1 MKKRRL
7 KILATSGI
15 IILLAV
21 TLFFL
26 LRPEKMAAVRV
37 VRGEIS
43 SGVEEDGYL
52 QPLEDRNFYATQTAR
67 ITELP
72 VEAGD
77 EVSQGQLLIGM
88 TNPDLEAILAETRAY
103 WRQAEKSEIGY
114 AAAAA
119 SLRLLLA
126 DENRNMER
134 YRKLYEAGAL
144 SMTEMEQVSLRV
156 ERYTKDL
163 AEAAARLGPASAL
176 SRGLRQQV
184 LELEKKQAEL
194 TLKSPIDGYV
204 LDLPVKKEQV
214 VMAGELLV
222 ALGIEDEMEIR
233 SDVLSDSLGGV
244 KVGSRVRITAPILGS
259 LTLEGH
265 VKKIYPLAEEKV
277 SPLGVAQR
285 RVPVIIAFP
294 MSEVLKPGYEV
305 RVFIETSR
313 REDVLLLPVESVRTE
328 DGIRKV
334 FQLQGGK
341 IHATEVR
348 IGITDRR
355 MVEILEGLE
364 EGDVVVR
371 DASLD
376 LSDGQRARAA
386 EDI

>member
-163 AEAAARLGPASAL
+163 AEAEARLGSASAL

-222 ALGIEDEMEIR
+222 ALESEDEMERR
-233 SDVLSDSLGGV
+233 SDGLSDSLGGE

>member
-126 DENRNMER
+126 DENRKMER
-134 YRKLYEAGAL
+134 
-144 SMTEMEQVSLRV
+144 
-156 ERYTKDL
+156 
-163 AEAAARLGPASAL
+163 
-176 SRGLRQQV
+176 
-184 LELEKKQAEL
+184 
-194 TLKSPIDGYV
+194 
-204 LDLPVKKEQV
+204 
-214 VMAGELLV
+214 
-222 ALGIEDEMEIR
+222 
-233 SDVLSDSLGGV
+233 
-244 KVGSRVRITAPILGS
+244 
-259 LTLEGH
+259 
-265 VKKIYPLAEEKV
+265 
-277 SPLGVAQR
+277 
-285 RVPVIIAFP
+285 
-294 MSEVLKPGYEV
+294 
-305 RVFIETSR
+305 
-313 REDVLLLPVESVRTE
+313 
-328 DGIRKV
+328 
-334 FQLQGGK
+334 
-341 IHATEVR
+341 
-348 IGITDRR
+348 
-355 MVEILEGLE
+355 
-364 EGDVVVR
+364 
-371 DASLD
+371 
-376 LSDGQRARAA
+376 
-386 EDI
+386 

>member
-21 TLFFL
+21 TLLFL

-163 AEAAARLGPASAL
+163 AEAEARLGSASAL

>member
-77 EVSQGQLLIGM
+77 EGSQGQLLIGM

-163 AEAAARLGPASAL
+163 AEAEARLGSASAL

>member
-163 AEAAARLGPASAL
+163 AEAEARLGSASAL

-355 MVEILEGLE
+355 MVEILEGLD

>member
-1 MKKRRL
+1 
-7 KILATSGI
+7 
-15 IILLAV
+15 
-21 TLFFL
+21 
-26 LRPEKMAAVRV
+26 
-37 VRGEIS
+37 
-43 SGVEEDGYL
+43 
-52 QPLEDRNFYATQTAR
+52 
-67 ITELP
+67 
-72 VEAGD
+72 
-77 EVSQGQLLIGM
+77 
-88 TNPDLEAILAETRAY
+88 
-103 WRQAEKSEIGY
+103 
-114 AAAAA
+114 
-119 SLRLLLA
+119 
-126 DENRNMER
+126 MER

-163 AEAAARLGPASAL
+163 AEAEARLGSASAL

>member
-1 MKKRRL
+1 
-7 KILATSGI
+7 
-15 IILLAV
+15 
-21 TLFFL
+21 
-26 LRPEKMAAVRV
+26 AVRV

-163 AEAAARLGPASAL
+163 AEAEARLGSASAL

>member
-163 AEAAARLGPASAL
+163 AEAEARLGSASAL

-244 KVGSRVRITAPILGS
+244 KVGSRVRITTPILGS